1 MTEQTAGLIEPFV
14 TTGEVAQELR
24 VSPATVIRFIKDG
37 DFPGAYQV
45 GRPWRIP
52 RSSWIAYLR
61 RTGAL
66 PSDDESAAP

>member
-14 TTGEVAQELR
+14 TTGEVAKELR
-24 VSPATVIRFIKDG
+24 VSAATVIRRIEEG
-37 DFPGAYQV
+37 DFPGAYRV

-52 RSSWIAYLR
+52 RSSWIAYLK

-66 PSDDESAAP
+66 PSDEPNSP